1 MSLRVRDHFRAHGRR
16 RVSLAATLRRPG
28 ADSRGDSLR
37 PTPGESVRIRDIG
50 LGGACVEAS
59 QIEPPLRAEATL
71 LLEVTAPT
79 LWDPL
84 TLRGRVAW
92 LKVGR
97 PGEPTR
103 FGIRF
108 DHAEQ
113 VGLFAL
119 FHLLGAHAYDT

>member
-1 MSLRVRDHFRAHGRR
+1 MSLRVRDHFRVHGRR
-16 RVSLAATLRRPG
+16 RVSLTATLRRPG
-28 ADSRGDSLR
+28 AESRGSSV
-37 PTPGESVRIRDIG
+37 PPIGGESVRIRDIG
-50 LGGACVEAS
+50 LGGACVDAS
-59 QIEPPLRAEATL
+59 QSDPPLRTEAIV

-84 TLRGRVAW
+84 TLRGRIAW

-103 FGIRF
+103 FGVRF

-119 FHLLGAHAYDT
+119 FHLLGAHAYDA